1 MPKRK
6 NSAVYAKAEE
16 DVEEEQSSPSNIHV
30 TNNHIYFYEDV
41 TKKSTLDLIAT
52 IQELIKENKKIAIDL
67 DLQEIPPIYL
77 HINSPGGLLI
87 EAFAIIDIILN
98 SPVKIISIIEGQAAS
113 AATLISVVCEE
124 RWIRPNAT
132 MLIHELRGGNCGKY
146 SEIETDMDN
155 LSDMMTRLKDIYLC
169 YTKLTNKDLTKIL
182 PKDRDWNAEKCKK
195 FGLVDLIVK
204 N

>member
-6 NSAVYAKAEE
+6 YISIAEDE
-16 DVEEEQSSPSNIHV
+16 NEGETTTPSNIHV
-30 TNNHIYFYEDV
+30 TNNHIYFYEEV

-52 IQELIKENKKIAIDL
+52 IQELIKENKKMAIDF
-67 DLQEIPPIYL
+67 DLEDPPPIYL

-98 SPVKIISIIEGQAAS
+98 CPIKIISIIEGQAAS
-113 AATLISVVCEE
+113 AATLISVVCDE
-124 RWIRPNAT
+124 RWIRPNAS

-155 LSDMMTRLKDIYLC
+155 LSDLMDKLKNIYLN
-169 YTKLTNKDLTKIL
+169 YTKLTNKDLAKIL
-182 PKDRDWNAEKCKK
+182 PKDRDWDAEKCKK
-195 FGLVDLIVK
+195 FGLVDLIV
-204 N
+204 